1 MGITHRQLEVFQQFM
16 ETGSVTATAERLR
29 VSQPAVSKI
38 LATLEMD
45 LKLELFIRERKRI
58 VPSSDAHLL
67 HREVSRVLS
76 SLSEIETY
84 AEEIRNLN
92 AGELRIASAASLGN
106 TILADTIASFARKH
120 TNTRIVFNVTN
131 TVSQFVINNHVD
143 MGFSLLRVPHRS
155 LSIEPL
161 MHARAVCV
169 VPHTHRL
176 AGRDVITAED
186 LRDEEY
192 ISFMHNSRMRHLI
205 DATFEQLG
213 ISRDLRCD
221 VFSSVEAC
229 AMVERGFGVSIVEPL
244 GVGYYNP
251 SGISVAHFEPP
262 IYFTFNILR
271 ARDKEISKLSEAFY
285 TLLHDNIRS
294 SGERDAYKG
303 RKIDLILPE
312 DFSSFRKAGERERI
326 GGRGFALS
334 PRS

>member
-1 MGITHRQLEVFQQFM
+1 MGITHRQLEAFQHFM

-38 LATLEMD
+38 LAGLEMD
-45 LKLELFIRERKRI
+45 LQLELFTREKKRI

-84 AEEIRNLN
+84 AEKIRTLN
-92 AGELRIASAASLGN
+92 AGELRIASASSLGN
-106 TILADTIASFARKH
+106 TILADTIAGFANKH
-120 TNTRIVFNVTN
+120 KNTRIVFNVTN

-143 MGFSLLRVPHRS
+143 MGFSLLRVPHRT

-161 MHARAVCV
+161 MHARAVCI
-169 VPHTHRL
+169 VPKDHRL
-176 AGRDVITAED
+176 AGRDLIRAED
-186 LRDEEY
+186 LRDEEF

-251 SGISVAHFEPP
+251 PGIWTAYFEPP

-271 ARDKEISKLSEAFY
+271 TRDREISKLSQAFY
-285 TLLHDNIRS
+285 NLLLDNIRTS
-294 SGERDAYKG
+294 SSRPEYRD

-312 DFSSFRKAGERERI
+312 DFSSRESALARAAAGPD
-326 GGRGFALS
+326 GFAA
-334 PRS
+334 PTRS